1 MHFFINKQISS
12 VSTTMSII
20 QSFKRTLNDLCGQ
33 KVALSF
39 YDSNNG
45 EVSEPEP
52 INVMIEKVDIENNKI
67 YVSIPLDLV
76 YGVDTELY

>member
-1 MHFFINKQISS
+1 MHFFINKMIPS
-12 VSTTMSII
+12 VSLASSAKK
-20 QSFKRTLNDLCGQ
+20 SFQRTLNDLCGH

-39 YDSNNG
+39 YDSENG
-45 EVSEPEP
+45 KVSEPEP
-52 INVMIEKVDIENNKI
+52 SNVTIEKIDVENNKI